1 MITRDPRNEICRQLE
16 RAREDLEFSLYLA
29 TDCARGDQAVMND
42 HQYDEIKRNFD
53 SVCTVLRDLKSR

>member
-1 MITRDPRNEICRQLE
+1 MISRNPRAEICRQLE

-29 TDCARGDQAVMND
+29 TDCAKGDQAVMND

-53 SVCTVLRDLKSR
+53 SVCAVLDDLKTK